1 MKKILS
7 VFVVLMI
14 VSSVVFARRI
24 DNPGSAPH
32 VAVMKNG
39 TTFKL
44 YYKGSQQADV
54 KVSIRDANNNEL
66 FSEVLK
72 KVEGFVRP
80 YNFSHLPEGQYS
92 IHIIDKS
99 GRQIEQVSF
108 EKSKNEK
115 LAHLLKVSG
124 TDGKYLLTV
133 SNKEGDDIT
142 VKIYDESNNVIYSQL
157 EETASDFA
165 KVYNLGNRAGDFTF
179 EIIDEKGISTSLSN

>member
-1 MKKILS
+1 MKKTLS
-7 VFVVLMI
+7 VLVVLMI

-24 DNPGSAPH
+24 DKPGSAPH

-72 KVEGFVRP
+72 NVEGFVRP
-80 YNFSHLPEGQYS
+80 YNLSSLPEGEYS
-92 IHIIDKS
+92 IQISDKS
-99 GRQIEQVSF
+99 SRQIERITF
-108 EKSKNEK
+108 EKTKIEK

-124 TDGKYLLTV
+124 SDSKYLLTV
-133 SNKEGDDIT
+133 ANKEGDDIT
-142 VKIYDESNNVIYSQL
+142 VKIYDESNNVIYNHR
-157 EETASDFA
+157 EEAKSDFA
-165 KVYNLGNRAGDFTF
+165 KVYNLGNRTGDFTF
-179 EIIDEKGISTSLSN
+179 EVTDGKGISTSLSH